1 MIMLPELL
9 LLTMSL
15 SSRTALQVKTQI
27 TNHVLIVLNILMF
40 ILWDVILVQM
50 INSILITEL
59 VLKRRRD
66 ILTLMIVIGLPIISL
81 ELSKREIKE
90 LKNLELKFVK
100 FNILIMMDLAVFLVL
115 QVNSSTMTPTTVN
128 PALET

>member
-1 MIMLPELL
+1 MN
-9 LLTMSL
+9 L

-27 TNHVLIVLNILMF
+27 TNHVSIVLNISMF

-90 LKNLELKFVK
+90 LKNPELKFVK
-100 FNILIMMDLAVFLVL
+100 FNILIMMDPAVFPVL